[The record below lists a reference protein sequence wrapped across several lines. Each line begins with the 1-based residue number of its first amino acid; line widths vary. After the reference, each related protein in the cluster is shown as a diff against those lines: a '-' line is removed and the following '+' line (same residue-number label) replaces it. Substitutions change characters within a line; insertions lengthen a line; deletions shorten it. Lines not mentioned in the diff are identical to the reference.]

1 MNYPIIIF
9 LKEYL
14 CIMDEIKTEYRLDVY
29 LHKMGFAES
38 RERAKRLILDKSVF
52 VGGNLILILTIKQ
65 PLISEHQQEDLQT
78 IC

>member
-52 VGGNLILILTIKQ
+52 VGGKLITKPSYTVRDDAEIKV
-65 PLISEHQQEDLQT
+65 T
-78 IC
+78 GICKT